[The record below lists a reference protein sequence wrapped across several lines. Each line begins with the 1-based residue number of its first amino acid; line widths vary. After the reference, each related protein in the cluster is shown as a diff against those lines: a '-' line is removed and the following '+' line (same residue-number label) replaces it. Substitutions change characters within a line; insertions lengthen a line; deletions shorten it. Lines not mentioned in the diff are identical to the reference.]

1 MSRRP
6 RAVLFSAVFF
16 GRENFSVCAAQGGLL
31 HEERGDVLTSFLVK
45 APFLRGTRAARDRAM
60 TRTIARAVGG
70 GGGDETEDGRRKRR
84 KEEEEDEQRA
94 KFVRRIECAFI
105 WRACMR
111 TYVAERGEGR
121 ERSGARGDHQTHGMR
136 ASGEIGDY
144 VRGSI

>member
-1 MSRRP
+1 M
-6 RAVLFSAVFF
+6 
-16 GRENFSVCAAQGGLL
+16 
-31 HEERGDVLTSFLVK
+31 TSFLVK

-70 GGGDETEDGRRKRR
+70 GGGEEKERTRRRKGR
-84 KEEEEDEQRA
+84 KEEEDEQRA

-111 TYVAERGEGR
+111 TYVAVERRGE
-121 ERSGARGDHQTHGMR
+121 ERSGARGDHQTRGMR

>member
-1 MSRRP
+1 M
-6 RAVLFSAVFF
+6 
-16 GRENFSVCAAQGGLL
+16 
-31 HEERGDVLTSFLVK
+31 TSFLVK

-70 GGGDETEDGRRKRR
+70 GGGEEKERTGGERGERRRR
-84 KEEEEDEQRA
+84 MSKRA

-111 TYVAERGEGR
+111 TYVAEERRGE

>member
-6 RAVLFSAVFF
+6 RAVLLSAVF
-16 GRENFSVCAAQGGLL
+16 GRENFSVCAAQGGLAT
-31 HEERGDVLTSFLVK
+31 RGARRRFDVVPRESALSSGHTGRSRSCDDSHDSESCRWRRRR
-45 APFLRGTRAARDRAM
+45 RG
-60 TRTIARAVGG
+60 G
-70 GGGDETEDGRRKRR
+70 EDGRRKGR
-84 KEEEEDEQRA
+84 KEEEDEQRA

-111 TYVAERGEGR
+111 TYVAEERRGE